1 MSDAEYDRLFRE
13 LLAIEQQFP
22 DLVTADSPTQRVGAP
37 PSGEFAEVV
46 HTLPML
52 SLSNVVNRE
61 ELEAW
66 RRRASELLEIEEFE
80 FVCELKIDGL
90 AISCT
95 YENGV
100 LARAATRG
108 DGIRGEDVTANVRT
122 IRTVPLRLT
131 VTTSPR
137 RSNCAARCTFLSR
150 HSTVS
155 TGSARRKDSPCT

>member
-1 MSDAEYDRLFRE
+1 M
-13 LLAIEQQFP
+13 QFP

-46 HTLPML
+46 HPVPML
-52 SLSNVVNRE
+52 SLSNAVNRE

-66 RRRASELLEIEEFE
+66 RRRASELLEIDEFDY
-80 FVCELKIDGL
+80 VCELKIDGL
-90 AISCT
+90 AIACT

-100 LARAATRG
+100 LVRAATRG

-122 IRTVPLRLT
+122 IRTVRCASMG
-131 VTTSPR
+131 TTCRR
-137 RSNCAARCTFLSR
+137 RSNYAVRCTSRCR
-150 HSTVS
+150 HSIAS